1 MEAKYRAT
9 PFHTIKQQKLLLF
22 CLVLIQLLINLHVL
36 AMCGPEF
43 CSCSH
48 LDTTNKILSE
58 LSSDTLNKNG
68 SNGREY
74 VLRQQPEPWLFMWP
88 FLLCDLIITVWCLTS
103 YRLVVFKI
111 KILFVDF
118 L

>member
-1 MEAKYRAT
+1 
-9 PFHTIKQQKLLLF
+9 
-22 CLVLIQLLINLHVL
+22 
-36 AMCGPEF
+36 MCGPEF

-48 LDTTNKILSE
+48 LDTTNKTLSE
-58 LSSDTLNKNG
+58 LSSDTLNQNG

-74 VLRQQPEPWLFMWP
+74 VLRQQPEPWLFMWH

-103 YRLVVFKI
+103 YPLVVFKI
-111 KILFVDF
+111 KILVVDF